1 MDRSLA
7 LAIGISVLA
16 SVAFAAQGYES
27 LQRVTASNVGVEH
40 SRSAF
45 YVEDG
50 YDSSRSAA
58 FVEDGYDRTNGY
70 RLS

>member
-1 MDRSLA
+1 MDRSLV

-27 LQRVTASNVGVEH
+27 LQHVTASKVSAEN

-50 YDSSRSAA
+50 YQSTRSTA
-58 FVEDGYDRTNGY
+58 FAEDGYDRTNGH